1 MNAVDPGT
9 GLDPAKRYRVVFYR
23 IPKETLGGVV
33 EVVATRN
40 LSDFHDGSAEVHEYG
55 TPVDEGDYW
64 VRSYY
69 VTPDVSVARTL
80 FWRMEVTP

>member
-33 EVVATRN
+33 
-40 LSDFHDGSAEVHEYG
+40 EVHEYG